1 MKILSAAQI
10 KLCDEATISSEKMSS
25 IDLMERAAT
34 ACTNWLMQFFSPNT
48 PLIVLCGCGNNGGDG
63 LAIARILYQKGY
75 SVKAYL
81 LSIDEKKSND
91 CSFNYQ
97 RAVALGIVEIIEKD
111 NFLSNLPT
119 NIIIIDAIFGIGLN
133 RPLNEWIG
141 RFIQRIN
148 ELYNIKI
155 AIDIP
160 SGLSADYIP
169 QKDDPIFHADYTL
182 TFEMKKRTM
191 FHPEA
196 AMHCGNIDIINI
208 GLNKSFI
215 QNTPTIYQTIEKKLI
230 KEIIKPRN
238 PFGHKGAFGNAM
250 LIAGSHGMNGA
261 AVLASKA
268 CLKSGVGKLTTLIPE
283 CGYSILQTS
292 VPEAM
297 CLVNGDH
304 QIQHFKNW
312 EKADAIGIGPGL
324 GTSEKTLAALSQFLE
339 QYKKPIVID
348 ADALN
353 LISRKKELLHLIPK
367 GSILTPHVKE
377 FERLFGSSNDSM
389 ARLELARMQAMKLN
403 CVIVLKGKHSV
414 VISPEGE
421 CWYNTTGNNGMATA
435 GSGDVLTGMITS
447 FLAQGYQSLQAALLG
462 VFIHGMSGDLA
473 LQTETEETLLAS
485 DIINN
490 LNQAFKSIR

>member
-1 MKILSAAQI
+1 MKIFSAAQI
-10 KLCDEATISSEKMSS
+10 KDGDRFTISAEKITS

-34 ACTNWLMQFFSPNT
+34 ACSNWLMQFFSPNT
-48 PLIVLCGCGNNGGDG
+48 PIIILCGSGNNGGDG
-63 LAIARILYQKGY
+63 LAIARLLHQKGY
-75 SVKAYL
+75 SIKAYL
-81 LSIDEKKSND
+81 LSND
-91 CSFNYQ
+91 DNYSTDCEFNYK
-97 RAVALGIVEIIEKD
+97 RAASLGIVEIIKKD

-119 NIIIIDAIFGIGLN
+119 NIVIVDAIFGIGLN
-133 RPLNEWIG
+133 RPVNGWLGEFLN
-141 RFIQRIN
+141 RIN

-160 SGLSADYIP
+160 SGLGADFLP
-169 QKDDPIFHADYTL
+169 QNSDPIFQADYTL
-182 TFEMKKRTM
+182 TFEIKKRTM

-196 AMHCGNIDIINI
+196 APYLGVVNVLNI
-208 GLNKSFI
+208 GLNQNFI
-215 QNTPTIYQTIEKKLI
+215 QNTSSIFQTIEKSLI
-230 KEIIKPRN
+230 NKTIKSRN
-238 PFGHKGAFGNAM
+238 PFSHKGDFGNAM
-250 LIAGSHGMNGA
+250 LIAGAHGMIGA

-268 CLKSGVGKLTTLIPE
+268 CLKTGVGKLTTLTPE

-447 FLAQGYQSLQAALLG
+447 FLAQGYHSLQASLIG
-462 VFIHGMSGDLA
+462 VFMHGLAGDIA
-473 LQTETEETLLAS
+473 LQTETEETLVAS